1 LGTESEVAP
10 EALRSRLTLAFRA
23 RTRPHLP
30 RSRTS
35 VDFTD
40 PQVNLLNA
48 DLLGLPPIAV
58 FYGEDELLVS
68 EAVEFGLRA
77 QRAGNDVIVRSV
89 EAGQHSFI
97 MGAGASA
104 RGRPGDHRD
113 GRLAA
118 LEAGTPASQHLTWA

>member
-97 MGAGASA
+97 MGAGRVPEVDQAITEMGGWLRSKLA
-104 RGRPGDHRD
+104 RRP
-113 GRLAA
+113 ANI
-118 LEAGTPASQHLTWA
+118 

>member
-1 LGTESEVAP
+1 MGTESEVAP

-23 RTRPHLP
+23 RTRPHLT

-97 MGAGASA
+97 MGAGRVPEVDQAITEMGGWLRSKLA
-104 RGRPGDHRD
+104 RRP
-113 GRLAA
+113 ANI
-118 LEAGTPASQHLTWA
+118 

>member
-1 LGTESEVAP
+1 M
-10 EALRSRLTLAFRA
+10 
-23 RTRPHLP
+23 
-30 RSRTS
+30 
-35 VDFTD
+35 DFTD

-77 QRAGNDVIVRSV
+77 QRAGNDGIVRSV

-97 MGAGASA
+97 MGAGRVPEVDQAITEMGGWLRSKLA
-104 RGRPGDHRD
+104 RRP
-113 GRLAA
+113 ANI
-118 LEAGTPASQHLTWA
+118 

>member
-23 RTRPHLP
+23 RTRPHLT

-97 MGAGASA
+97 MGAGRVPEVDQAITEMGGWLRSKLA
-104 RGRPGDHRD
+104 RRP
-113 GRLAA
+113 ANI
-118 LEAGTPASQHLTWA
+118 

>member
-1 LGTESEVAP
+1 MGTESEVAP

-48 DLLGLPPIAV
+48 DLLGLPPILV

-97 MGAGASA
+97 MGAGRVPEVDQAITEMGGWLRSKLA
-104 RGRPGDHRD
+104 RRP
-113 GRLAA
+113 ANI
-118 LEAGTPASQHLTWA
+118 